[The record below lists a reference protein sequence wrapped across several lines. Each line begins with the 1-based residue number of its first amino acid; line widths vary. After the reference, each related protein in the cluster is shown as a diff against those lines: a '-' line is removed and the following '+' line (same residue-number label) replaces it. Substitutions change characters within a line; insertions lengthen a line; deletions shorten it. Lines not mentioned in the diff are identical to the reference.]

1 MRGTKTGDYGE
12 NVVFGYLQGKS
23 YTILETKFRRQRG
36 EIDIIARDGDA
47 IVFIE
52 VKYRRTLAFGTPA
65 ESVTP
70 RKQQAL
76 LTTALQYIGENDL
89 ENCDFRFDVIE
100 VFGRELLE
108 LNHIEN
114 AFGQ

>member
-12 NVVFGYLQGKS
+12 NVVFGYLRGKGYS
-23 YTILETKFRRQRG
+23 ILETKYRRRHG
-36 EIDIIARDGDA
+36 EIDIIARDSTA

-52 VKYRRTLAFGTPA
+52 VKYRRTFAFGTPA

-70 RKQQAL
+70 RKQHAL
-76 LTTALQYIGENDL
+76 LTTALQYIAENEIVD
-89 ENCDFRFDVIE
+89 CDFRFDVIE
-100 VFGRELLE
+100 VFGKELLE